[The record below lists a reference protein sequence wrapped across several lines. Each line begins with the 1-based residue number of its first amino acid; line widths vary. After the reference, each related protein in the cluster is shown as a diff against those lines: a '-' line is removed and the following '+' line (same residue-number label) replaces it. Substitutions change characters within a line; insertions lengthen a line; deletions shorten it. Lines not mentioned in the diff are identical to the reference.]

1 MNVYSYIHI
10 IEKYKYFVNKKKER
24 QLETIS
30 HRSFFTKQASTNL
43 FYVYLTQAIL
53 KMLQSKSKS
62 QR

>member
-10 IEKYKYFVNKKKER
+10 IENKKHFVNKKKNGSWR
-24 QLETIS
+24 QLATVP
-30 HRSFFTKQASTNL
+30 FFTKQASTNL